1 MPSLSSN
8 GTAIESFMTDAC
20 HKTSDLGSMGTV
32 YFMTLDRV
40 DVQVLDQDG
49 TRIRVTF
56 TVRLR
61 RYNEL
66 RDRDQR

>member
-1 MPSLSSN
+1 
-8 GTAIESFMTDAC
+8 
-20 HKTSDLGSMGTV
+20 MGTV

-40 DVQVLDQDG
+40 DVQVLDQEG